1 MVRLKQM
8 TAYIKFGARMLVFL
22 SNIVKNAY
30 TYQTKGV
37 SLFTYARG
45 IKALVHCCLHISI
58 RLFERVKIIPKPLL
72 GHALTKARLCTKQYK
87 KEPTLL

>member
-1 MVRLKQM
+1 MVRLKWM
-8 TAYIKFGARMLVFL
+8 TPYIEFETKMLVFL

-45 IKALVHCCLHISI
+45 IKALVHCSLHIFI

-87 KEPTLL
+87 KEPTPL